1 GFNGFVGEY
10 TIMQGTWLSTA
21 LGWRFVLPA
30 VIGVI
35 FAATYLLRMFR
46 LTFMGDVTTPEN
58 AALQDITPRDM
69 GMLVALLVP
78 IVVIG
83 FYPNLL
89 FEPMQ
94 PTVQAIAQGLTT
106 VVAGQ

>member
-1 GFNGFVGEY
+1 
-10 TIMQGTWLSTA
+10 MQGAWLSTI

-46 LTFMGDVTTPEN
+46 LTFMGDVTNPEN
-58 AALQDITPRDM
+58 AALRDITPREI

-83 FYPNLL
+83 LYPNLL
-89 FEPMQ
+89 FGPMQ
-94 PTVQAIAQGLTT
+94 PSVQAITQQLNAVL
-106 VVAGQ
+106 AGVR